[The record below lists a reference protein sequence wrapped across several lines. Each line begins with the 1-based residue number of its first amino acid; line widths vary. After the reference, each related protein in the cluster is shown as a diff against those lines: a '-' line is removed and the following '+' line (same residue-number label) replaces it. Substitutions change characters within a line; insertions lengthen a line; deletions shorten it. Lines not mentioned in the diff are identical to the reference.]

1 MDRKAEIQAQ
11 TALRRQMLANGYTP
25 LANKDK
31 MCILHAWPSLAVD
44 GAQIDVW
51 SSQLK
56 WRATGVRIERGLVAI
71 DLDVNDD
78 DAIDAII
85 HALPADIWALL
96 RDAPVRR
103 GKGAKEAWFC
113 RLAEGESSFYR
124 LTSAGYR
131 QPDSAPDD
139 TVHRVEIF
147 AGDTGRQFGAYGAH
161 TIGHDGE
168 VEVQYRWEDGR
179 GLADVPFDDLPR
191 LTRAQLAKVG
201 EVASAVLAE
210 LGWVHDKKSKE
221 GFSSP
226 AVIYDL
232 DDQQFETR
240 EHGLV
245 DLEGLSLLVSGADTV
260 RLSASWLEGPSA
272 SNTTR
277 CLAYR
282 NPSDGQV
289 AILETASYETHRPVT
304 MMPKPLNTGAL
315 DRLEALAGNSTL
327 FDRPAPAPVAETAQV
342 GIDMRDDMER
352 VVDHLIG
359 EVAFC
364 ASEQRCVMP
373 IDADASQSM
382 TMANF
387 RVLMQPSAVEVRGPR
402 GGSQVIHPVALW
414 ASDPRRV
421 DVSGHR
427 FRPDLAGQRLY
438 VEDGAQ
444 YINTYR
450 PTHHVDVD
458 AGQIA
463 AAGAAFEALLSHL
476 VPHEGARDW
485 FRMWLASK
493 VQYPATPNCGV
504 IMVAEIQGTGRGTL
518 FDMMTA
524 ALGQKHVRNI
534 SSTELMGGQ
543 GQGQYNDW
551 IANALLVLC
560 EEVMAGDDAGGA
572 MAWKRREVYERLKQ
586 LVDPRQ
592 RVMEIRRKNL
602 SNYSAEIFASILMAT
617 NHMNALPLDETD
629 RRIAV
634 LVQPNLKFDDV
645 PKLMRLINP
654 LRVSGRYVPW
664 FGAGLC
670 QYLHGV
676 AVDTS
681 ALRIAPELGEG
692 RALMRASNLS
702 DLDHIM
708 SEVLDDIPADFITN
722 AALKRRLGNALT
734 AAGEIDSTKNWWGRA
749 QDVLKRPNGTGWA
762 RMQVRQVTGGTDAKR
777 TFETVYYRV
786 AGAGQAAWEGM
797 GRDARAVALSRSS
810 DINDMATRID
820 RGLRDHGIHGV
831 T

>member
-1 MDRKAEIQAQ
+1 MDRKAEIQTQ
-11 TALRRQMLANGYTP
+11 TALRHNMLYNGYTP

-31 MCILHAWPSLAVD
+31 MCILKDWPNLRVD
-44 GAQIDVW
+44 EAQIDTW

-56 WRATGVRIERGLVAI
+56 WRATGVRIEGGLVAI
-71 DLDVNDD
+71 DLDINDNAAIWD
-78 DAIDAII
+78 IIDA
-85 HALPADIWALL
+85 LPNDIWELL
-96 RDAPVRR
+96 SNAPVRL
-103 GKGAKEAWFC
+103 GKGDKECWFC

-131 QPDSAPDD
+131 MTDD
-139 TVHRVEIF
+139 ADDGVVHRVEIF
-147 AGDTGRQFGAYGAH
+147 AGDSGRQFGAYGAH

-168 VEVQYRWEDGR
+168 VEVAYRWVEGR
-179 GLADVPFDDLPR
+179 GLADVSFDDLPR
-191 LTRAQLAKVG
+191 LTRAQLAV
-201 EVASAVLAE
+201 VADTASRVMAE
-210 LGWVHDKKSKE
+210 LGWVNDAKSKE

-226 AVIYDL
+226 SVIYDL
-232 DDQQFETR
+232 DDQDFDTR
-240 EHGLV
+240 DHGPVTLA
-245 DLEGLSLLVSGADTV
+245 DLEALAAEHDSV
-260 RLSASWLEGPSA
+260 RLSASWLEGFSA
-272 SNTTR
+272 ANTTR
-277 CLAYR
+277 CIAYINR
-282 NPSDGQV
+282 SDMRV
-289 AILETASYETHRPVT
+289 AILETAAYTTHRP
-304 MMPKPLNTGAL
+304 MSLQPKPLNTGAL
-315 DRLEALAGNSTL
+315 DRLEALAGNSPL
-327 FDRPAPAPVAETAQV
+327 FAAPAPAPVVESAQV

-352 VVDHLIG
+352 VVDHLIS

-402 GGSQVIHPVALW
+402 GGSQIIHPVSLW
-414 ASDPRRV
+414 ASDPRRI

-450 PTHHVDVD
+450 PTQHVDVT
-458 AGQIA
+458 AAQIA
-463 AAGAAFEALLSHL
+463 AAGAAFEALLAHL

-493 VQYPATPNCGV
+493 IQYPATPNCGV

-543 GQGQYNDW
+543 GQGQYNEW

-645 PKLMRLINP
+645 PELVRLINP

-670 QYLHGV
+670 EHLRGV

-722 AALKRRLGNALT
+722 AALKRRLANALT

-762 RMQVRQVTGGTDAKR
+762 RMQARQVTGGTEAKR

-786 AGAGQAAWEGM
+786 AGAGQATWEGM

-820 RGLRDHGIHGV
+820 RALRDHGIHGV
-831 T
+831 P

>member
-11 TALRRQMLANGYTP
+11 TALRHNMLYNGYTP

-31 MCILHAWPSLAVD
+31 MCILKDWPNLHVD
-44 GAQIDVW
+44 EAQIDVW
-51 SSQLK
+51 ADQLK

-78 DAIDAII
+78 AAINAII
-85 HALPADIWALL
+85 DALPADIWELL
-96 RDAPVRR
+96 ERAPVRL
-103 GKGAKEAWFC
+103 GKGAKECWFC

-131 QPDSAPDD
+131 LPESAPDD
-139 TVHRVEIF
+139 VVHRVEIF
-147 AGDTGRQFGAYGAH
+147 AGETGRQFGVYGAH
-161 TIGHDGE
+161 TVGHDGE
-168 VEVQYRWEDGR
+168 VEVAYRWAGDR
-179 GLADVPFDDLPR
+179 GLADVLFCDLPE
-191 LTRAQLAKVG
+191 LTCAQLAKVG

-226 AVIYDL
+226 SVIYDL
-232 DDQQFETR
+232 EDQDFDTR
-240 EHGLV
+240 DHGPVTLA
-245 DLEGLSLLVSGADTV
+245 DLEALAAEHDSV

-272 SNTTR
+272 ANTTR
-277 CLAYR
+277 CIAYINR
-282 NPSDGQV
+282 SDMQL
-289 AILETASYETHRPVT
+289 AILETASYTTHRPVSLQ
-304 MMPKPLNTGAL
+304 PKPLNTGAL
-315 DRLEALAGNSTL
+315 DRLEALAGGSPL
-327 FDRPAPAPVAETAQV
+327 FTKPEPAPVAETAQV

-414 ASDPRRV
+414 ASDPRRI

-450 PTHHVDVD
+450 PTHHVEVD
-458 AGQIA
+458 GAQIA
-463 AAGAAFEALLSHL
+463 AAGAAFEALLAHL

-602 SNYSAEIFASILMAT
+602 SNYSAEIFASI
-617 NHMNALPLDETD
+617 
-629 RRIAV
+629 
-634 LVQPNLKFDDV
+634 
-645 PKLMRLINP
+645 
-654 LRVSGRYVPW
+654 
-664 FGAGLC
+664 
-670 QYLHGV
+670 
-676 AVDTS
+676 
-681 ALRIAPELGEG
+681 
-692 RALMRASNLS
+692 
-702 DLDHIM
+702 
-708 SEVLDDIPADFITN
+708 
-722 AALKRRLGNALT
+722 
-734 AAGEIDSTKNWWGRA
+734 
-749 QDVLKRPNGTGWA
+749 
-762 RMQVRQVTGGTDAKR
+762 
-777 TFETVYYRV
+777 
-786 AGAGQAAWEGM
+786 
-797 GRDARAVALSRSS
+797 
-810 DINDMATRID
+810 
-820 RGLRDHGIHGV
+820 
-831 T
+831 

>member
-1 MDRKAEIQAQ
+1 MDRKAETQTQ
-11 TALRRQMLANGYTP
+11 TALRHQMLYNGYTP

-31 MCILHAWPSLAVD
+31 MCVLKDWPNLTVD
-44 GAQIDVW
+44 EAQIDAW
-51 SSQLK
+51 SDQLK
-56 WRATGVRIERGLVAI
+56 WRATGVRIENGLVAI
-71 DLDVNDD
+71 DLDVNDAV
-78 DAIDAII
+78 AINAII
-85 HALPADIWALL
+85 DALPADIWELL
-96 RDAPVRR
+96 ERAPVRL
-103 GKGAKEAWFC
+103 GKGAKECWFC

-139 TVHRVEIF
+139 AVHRVEIF
-147 AGDTGRQFGAYGAH
+147 AGDTGRQFGVYGAH
-161 TIGHDGE
+161 TIGRDDE
-168 VEVQYRWEDGR
+168 VEVAYRWVDNR
-179 GLADVPFDDLPR
+179 GLADVLFCELPE
-191 LTRAQLAKVG
+191 LTRAQLAI
-201 EVASAVLAE
+201 VADTASRVLAE
-210 LGWVHDKKSKE
+210 LGWINDAKSKE

-226 AVIYDL
+226 SVIYDL
-232 DDQQFETR
+232 DDQVFDTR
-240 EHGLV
+240 DHGPLTLAELDITV
-245 DLEGLSLLVSGADTV
+245 AAYNSV

-272 SNTTR
+272 ANTTR
-277 CLAYR
+277 CIAYL
-282 NPSDGQV
+282 NPHDGRV
-289 AILETASYETHRPVT
+289 AILETASYETHRPVAL
-304 MMPKPLNTGAL
+304 MPKPLNTGAL
-315 DRLEALAGNSTL
+315 DRLEALAGNSPL
-327 FDRPAPAPVAETAQV
+327 FAKSEPAPVAETAQV

-352 VVDHLIG
+352 VVDHLIA

-402 GGSQVIHPVALW
+402 GGSQIIHPVALW
-414 ASDPRRV
+414 ASDPRRI

-450 PTHHVDVD
+450 PTAHVDVT
-458 AGQIA
+458 AAQTA
-463 AAGAAFEALLSHL
+463 AAGVAFEALLRHL

-645 PKLMRLINP
+645 PELVRLINP

-692 RALMRASNLS
+692 RALMRASNES
-702 DLDHIM
+702 DLDHILA
-708 SEVLDDIPADFITN
+708 EVLDDIPADFITN

-749 QDVLKRPNGTGWA
+749 QDVLKRPNSTGWA
-762 RMQVRQVTGGTDAKR
+762 RMQVRQVTGGTAAR
-777 TFETVYYRV
+777 QTRETVYYRT
-786 AGAGQAAWEGM
+786 AGIGAEQWGAMTWANRTAAL
-797 GRDARAVALSRSS
+797 ARSS

-831 T
+831 P

>member
-31 MCILHAWPSLAVD
+31 MCILKDWPTLPVN
-44 GAQIDVW
+44 GAQINVW
-51 SSQLK
+51 SDQLK

-71 DLDVNDD
+71 DIDVNDA
-78 DAIDAII
+78 DAINAII
-85 HALPADIWALL
+85 DALPDDIWEQLK
-96 RDAPVRR
+96 RAPVRL
-103 GKGAKEAWFC
+103 GKGDKECWFC
-113 RLAEGESSFYR
+113 RLADGESSFYR

-131 QPDSAPDD
+131 LPDSAPDD
-139 TVHRVEIF
+139 VVHRVEIF
-147 AGDTGRQFGAYGAH
+147 AGETGRQFGAYGAH

-168 VEVQYRWEDGR
+168 VEVSYRWDDDR

-191 LTRAQLAKVG
+191 LTRAQLAV
-201 EVASAVLAE
+201 VADTASRVLAD
-210 LGWVHDKKSKE
+210 LGWVNDEMSKV

-226 AVIYDL
+226 SVIYDL
-232 DDQQFETR
+232 DGQIFDTR
-240 EHGLV
+240 DHGPVTLA
-245 DLEGLSLLVSGADTV
+245 DLEALAAEHDSV
-260 RLSASWLEGPSA
+260 RLSASWLEGFSA
-272 SNTTR
+272 ANTTR
-277 CLAYR
+277 CIAYINR
-282 NPSDGQV
+282 SDMRV
-289 AILETASYETHRPVT
+289 AILETASYETHRPVSLQ
-304 MMPKPLNTGAL
+304 PKPLNTGAL
-315 DRLEALAGNSTL
+315 DRLEALAGNSPL
-327 FDRPAPAPVAETAQV
+327 FAKTEPAPVAETAQV

-352 VVDHLIG
+352 VVDHLIS

-402 GGSQVIHPVALW
+402 GGSQIIHPVGLW
-414 ASDPRRV
+414 ASDPRRI

-450 PTHHVDVD
+450 PTHHVDVS
-458 AGQIA
+458 AAQIA
-463 AAGAAFEALLSHL
+463 AAGAAFEALLAHL
-476 VPHEGARDW
+476 VPHEGARGW

-645 PKLMRLINP
+645 PELVRLINP

-670 QYLHGV
+670 EHLRGV

-708 SEVLDDIPADFITN
+708 AEVLDDIPADFITN
-722 AALKRRLGNALT
+722 AALKRRLANALT

-762 RMQVRQVTGGTDAKR
+762 RMQVRQITGGTDAKR

-786 AGAGQAAWEGM
+786 AGAGQVAWEGM

-831 T
+831 P

>member
-1 MDRKAEIQAQ
+1 
-11 TALRRQMLANGYTP
+11 
-25 LANKDK
+25 
-31 MCILHAWPSLAVD
+31 
-44 GAQIDVW
+44 
-51 SSQLK
+51 
-56 WRATGVRIERGLVAI
+56 
-71 DLDVNDD
+71 
-78 DAIDAII
+78 
-85 HALPADIWALL
+85 
-96 RDAPVRR
+96 
-103 GKGAKEAWFC
+103 
-113 RLAEGESSFYR
+113 
-124 LTSAGYR
+124 
-131 QPDSAPDD
+131 
-139 TVHRVEIF
+139 VEIF
-147 AGDTGRQFGAYGAH
+147 AGDTGRQFGVYGAH
-161 TIGHDGE
+161 TLGRDDE
-168 VEVQYRWEDGR
+168 VEIAYRWVNYR

-191 LTRAQLAKVG
+191 LTRAQLAI
-201 EVASAVLAE
+201 VADTASRVLAE
-210 LGWVHDKKSKE
+210 LGWVNDAKSKE

-232 DDQQFETR
+232 DDQVFDTR
-240 EHGLV
+240 DHGPLTLAELDITV
-245 DLEGLSLLVSGADTV
+245 AAYSSV

-272 SNTTR
+272 ANTTR
-277 CLAYR
+277 CIAYL
-282 NPSDGQV
+282 NPHDGRV
-289 AILETASYETHRPVT
+289 AILETASYETHRPVAL
-304 MMPKPLNTGAL
+304 MPKPLNTGAL

-327 FDRPAPAPVAETAQV
+327 FDKPAPAPVAETAQV

-402 GGSQVIHPVALW
+402 GGSQIIHPVALW
-414 ASDPRRV
+414 ASDPRRI

-450 PTHHVDVD
+450 PTHHVDVT
-458 AGQIA
+458 AAQIA
-463 AAGAAFEALLSHL
+463 ASGAAFEALLAHL

-572 MAWKRREVYERLKQ
+572 MAWKRRDVYERLKQ

-645 PKLMRLINP
+645 PELVRLINP

-670 QYLHGV
+670 EHLRGV

-702 DLDHIM
+702 DLDHIL
-708 SEVLDDIPADFITN
+708 SEVLDDIPTDYAGS
-722 AALKRRLGNALT
+722 AALKRRLANALT
-734 AAGEIDSTKNWWGRA
+734 AAGEIDGIKNWWVRA
-749 QDVLKRPNGTGWA
+749 QDILKRPNGTGWA
-762 RMQVRQVTGGTDAKR
+762 RMQARQITGGNDTKR
-777 TFETVYYRV
+777 TFENVYYRT
-786 AGAGQAAWEGM
+786 ASAKLDEWALMSWDERAA
-797 GRDARAVALSRSS
+797 ALARSS
-810 DINDMATRID
+810 NANDIATRID
-820 RGLRDHGIHGV
+820 RGLRDHGIHSV

>member
-1 MDRKAEIQAQ
+1 MDRKSEIQAQ
-11 TALRRQMLANGYTP
+11 TALRHQMLYNGYTP

-31 MCILHAWPSLAVD
+31 MCVLKDWPNLTVD
-44 GAQIDVW
+44 EAQIDEW
-51 SSQLK
+51 SDQLK

-71 DLDVNDD
+71 DLDVNNA
-78 DAIDAII
+78 DAIYEIMS
-85 HALPADIWALL
+85 ALPDDIWERLS
-96 RDAPVRR
+96 DAPVRL
-103 GKGAKEAWFC
+103 GKGAKECWFC

-131 QPDSAPDD
+131 LPDSAPDD
-139 TVHRVEIF
+139 VVHRVEIF
-147 AGDTGRQFGAYGAH
+147 AGDNGRQFGVYGAH
-161 TIGHDGE
+161 TIGRDDE
-168 VEVQYRWEDGR
+168 VEVAYRWVDNR
-179 GLADVPFDDLPR
+179 GLADVLFCELPE
-191 LTRAQLAKVG
+191 LTRAQLAV
-201 EVASAVLAE
+201 VADTASRVLAE
-210 LGWVHDKKSKE
+210 LGWINDAKSKE

-226 AVIYDL
+226 SVIYDL
-232 DDQQFETR
+232 DDQVFDTR
-240 EHGLV
+240 DHGAV
-245 DLEGLSLLVSGADTV
+245 DLDGLEALAAEHDSV

-272 SNTTR
+272 ANTTR
-277 CLAYR
+277 CIAYINR
-282 NPSDGQV
+282 NDMRV
-289 AILETASYETHRPVT
+289 AILETASYETHRPVAL
-304 MMPKPLNTGAL
+304 MPKPLNTGAL

-352 VVDHLIG
+352 VVDHLIA

-402 GGSQVIHPVALW
+402 GGSQIIHPVALW
-414 ASDPRRV
+414 ASDPRRI

-450 PTHHVDVD
+450 PIDHVPVSD
-458 AGQIA
+458 AQVA
-463 AAGAAFEALLSHL
+463 AAGRAFEALLSHL
-476 VPHEGARDW
+476 VPHDEARAW

-493 VQYPATPNCGV
+493 IQYPATPNCGV

-518 FDMMTA
+518 FDMMSA
-524 ALGQKHVRNI
+524 ALGQKYVRNI

-592 RVMEIRRKNL
+592 RVMEIRRKGL
-602 SNYSAEIFASILMAT
+602 SNYSSEVFASILMAT

-634 LVQPNLKFDDV
+634 LVQPNIKFDDV
-645 PKLMRLINP
+645 PELVRLINP
-654 LRVSGRYVPW
+654 MRTSGRYVPW
-664 FGAGLC
+664 FGAGLAE
-670 QYLHGV
+670 YLSGV
-676 AVDTS
+676 VVDTS
-681 ALRIAPELGEG
+681 ALRIAPELGDG
-692 RALMRASNLS
+692 RALMRESNLS
-702 DLDHIM
+702 DLDHIL
-708 SEVLDDIPADFITN
+708 SEVLDNIPADFIGN
-722 AALKRRLGNALT
+722 AALKRRLANALT
-734 AAGEIDSTKNWWGRA
+734 AAGEIDGIRNWWVRA
-749 QDVLKRPNGTGWA
+749 QDILKRPNGTGWA
-762 RMQVRQVTGGTDAKR
+762 RVNMRQVTGGTDTKR
-777 TFETVYYRV
+777 VLETVYYRINGV
-786 AGAGQAAWEGM
+786 GLERWAHLTRDERAAAM
-797 GRDARAVALSRSS
+797 ARANDAN
-810 DINDMATRID
+810 DIATRID

>member
-31 MCILHAWPSLAVD
+31 MCILRDWPNLPVD
-44 GAQIDVW
+44 EAQIDVW
-51 SSQLK
+51 ADQLK

-78 DAIDAII
+78 AAINAII
-85 HALPADIWALL
+85 DALPADIWELL
-96 RDAPVRR
+96 ERAPVRL
-103 GKGAKEAWFC
+103 GKGAKECWFC

-131 QPDSAPDD
+131 LSESAPDD
-139 TVHRVEIF
+139 VVHRVEIF
-147 AGDTGRQFGAYGAH
+147 AGETGRQFGVYGAH

-168 VEVQYRWEDGR
+168 VEVAYRWYDDR

-191 LTRAQLAKVG
+191 LTRAQLAV
-201 EVASAVLAE
+201 VADTASRVLAE
-210 LGWVHDKKSKE
+210 RGWINDAKSKE

-226 AVIYDL
+226 TVIYDL
-232 DDQQFETR
+232 DDQIFDTR
-240 EHGLV
+240 DHGTVTLA
-245 DLEGLSLLVSGADTV
+245 DLEALAAEHDSV

-272 SNTTR
+272 ANTTR
-277 CLAYR
+277 CIAYINR
-282 NPSDGQV
+282 SDEQV
-289 AILETASYETHRPVT
+289 SILETASYETHRPVSLQ
-304 MMPKPLNTGAL
+304 PKPLNTGAL
-315 DRLEALAGNSTL
+315 DRLEALAGGSPL
-327 FDRPAPAPVAETAQV
+327 FTKPEPAPVAETAQV

-414 ASDPRRV
+414 ASDPRRI

-450 PTHHVDVD
+450 PTQHVDVT
-458 AGQIA
+458 AAQIA
-463 AAGAAFEALLSHL
+463 AAGAAFEALLAHL

-572 MAWKRREVYERLKQ
+572 MAWKRRDVYERLKQ

-645 PKLMRLINP
+645 PELVRLINP

-676 AVDTS
+676 AVNTS

-702 DLDHIM
+702 DLDHIL
-708 SEVLDDIPADFITN
+708 SEVLDDIPTDYAGS
-722 AALKRRLGNALT
+722 AALKRRLANALT
-734 AAGEIDSTKNWWGRA
+734 AAGEIDSIKNWWVRA
-749 QDVLKRPNGTGWA
+749 QDILKRPNGTGWS
-762 RMQVRQVTGGTDAKR
+762 RMQARQITGGNDTKR
-777 TFETVYYRV
+777 TFENVYYRT
-786 AGAGQAAWEGM
+786 ASAKLGEWALMSWDERAA
-797 GRDARAVALSRSS
+797 ALARSS
-810 DINDMATRID
+810 NANDMATRID
-820 RGLRDHGIHGV
+820 RGLRDHGIHSV

>member
-31 MCILHAWPSLAVD
+31 MCILKDWPTLPVN

-51 SSQLK
+51 SGQLK

-71 DLDVNDD
+71 DLDVNDA

-85 HALPADIWALL
+85 HALPDDIWALL

-139 TVHRVEIF
+139 VVHRVEIF
-147 AGDTGRQFGAYGAH
+147 AGETGRQFGAYGAH

-168 VEVQYRWEDGR
+168 VEVSYRWDDDR

-191 LTRAQLAKVG
+191 LTRAQLAV
-201 EVASAVLAE
+201 VADTASRVLAD
-210 LGWVHDKKSKE
+210 LGWVNDEMSKV

-226 AVIYDL
+226 SVVYDL
-232 DDQQFETR
+232 DDQIFDTR
-240 EHGLV
+240 DHGSVTLV
-245 DLEGLSLLVSGADTV
+245 DLEALAAEHDSV
-260 RLSASWLEGPSA
+260 RLSASWLEGFSA
-272 SNTTR
+272 ANTTR
-277 CLAYR
+277 CIAYINR
-282 NPSDGQV
+282 SDMQV
-289 AILETASYETHRPVT
+289 AILETASYETHRPVSLQ
-304 MMPKPLNTGAL
+304 PKPLNTGAL
-315 DRLEALAGNSTL
+315 DRLEALAGNSPL
-327 FDRPAPAPVAETAQV
+327 FAKTEPAPVAETAQV

-402 GGSQVIHPVALW
+402 GGSQIIHPVSLW
-414 ASDPRRV
+414 ASDPRRI

-450 PTHHVDVD
+450 PTQHVDVT
-458 AGQIA
+458 AAQIA
-463 AAGAAFEALLSHL
+463 AAGAAFEALLAHL
-476 VPHEGARDW
+476 VPHEGARNW

-518 FDMMTA
+518 FDMITA

-572 MAWKRREVYERLKQ
+572 MAWKRRDVYERLKQ

-634 LVQPNLKFDDV
+634 LLQPNLKFDDV
-645 PKLMRLINP
+645 PELVRLINP

-670 QYLHGV
+670 QHLRGV
-676 AVDTS
+676 AVNTS

-702 DLDHIM
+702 DLDHIL
-708 SEVLDDIPADFITN
+708 SEVLDDIPTDYAGS
-722 AALKRRLGNALT
+722 AALKRRLANALT
-734 AAGEIDSTKNWWGRA
+734 AAGEIDSIKNWWVRA
-749 QDVLKRPNGTGWA
+749 QDILKRPNGTGWA
-762 RMQVRQVTGGTDAKR
+762 RMQARQITGGNDTKR
-777 TFETVYYRV
+777 TFENVYYRT
-786 AGAGQAAWEGM
+786 ASAKLDEWALMSWDERAA
-797 GRDARAVALSRSS
+797 ALARSS
-810 DINDMATRID
+810 NANDMATRID
-820 RGLRDHGIHGV
+820 RGLRDHGIHSV